1 MRWVVVVPVK
11 PAADGKTRLAG
22 VLSASAR
29 ERLVRAMA
37 LDTVAA
43 AVATPEVLRVVV
55 VTADVPLRTLL
66 AGTVDLVDE
75 PGGGLNG
82 AVRAGVDRAEGRRE
96 GVAVLLGDLPALRPD
111 DLADALGMASAHER
125 AFVADADGTGTTL
138 LAALPGVAL
147 DPAFGPGSAAA
158 HELAGH
164 VRLAVVGTSTV
175 RRDVDVPDDLVEV
188 ARLGVGPATRAVI

>member
-29 ERLVRAMA
+29 EGLVRAMA
-37 LDTVAA
+37 LDTIAA
-43 AVATPEVLRVVV
+43 AVATPGVLRVVV
-55 VTADVPLRTLL
+55 VTADEPLRTLL
-66 AGTVDLVDE
+66 AGTVDLADE

-82 AVRAGVDRAEGRRE
+82 AVRAGIAAAGGRD

-111 DLADALGMASAHER
+111 DLADALSMASAHER

-138 LAALPGVAL
+138 LAGLPGVVL

-164 VRLAVVGTSTV
+164 VRLAVVATSTV

-188 ARLGVGPATRAVI
+188 ARLGVGPATRAVL

>member
-29 ERLVRAMA
+29 EGLVRAMA
-37 LDTVAA
+37 LDTIAA
-43 AVATPEVLRVVV
+43 AVATPEVPRVVV
-55 VTADVPLRTLL
+55 VTADGPLRTLL

-82 AVRAGVDRAEGRRE
+82 AVRAGIDRAAGRGE

-111 DLADALGMASAHER
+111 DLADALSMASAHER

-138 LAALPGVAL
+138 LAALPGVVVA
-147 DPAFGPGSAAA
+147 PAFGPGSADA

-164 VRLAVVGTSTV
+164 VRLAVVATSTV
-175 RRDVDVPDDLVEV
+175 RRDVDVPDDLIEV
-188 ARLGVGPATRAVI
+188 ARLGVGPATRAVL